1 MGAKIGSE
9 QSQMSG
15 GFLIKRR
22 TSNTPAVGR
31 TTLCNNNNNS
41 NTTNN
46 KKAINANIF
55 FICKLQSN
63 KNYNKDSTIYG
74 LGMILIKTLTCN
86 NTSTIH

>member
-31 TTLCNNNNNS
+31 TTLCNNNNS